1 MNYFAVGF
9 GVVALAALGAID
21 YANQASIAGA
31 APSGYS
37 PGAYIASF
45 SGRFGDRCV
54 AGNGA
59 DLPGGNPDSRAAGA
73 EVFLPDAPESWTR
86 SAWIKPDGNSRV
98 ASGTAAGIQGWIYQ
112 RGDATIAL
120 RAEHVAAGEDCNQSR
135 WFFGKLKKVAQTA
148 GTGWAVIDGA
158 AYGRAADRLD
168 ADDPVI
174 MQFGAEYDS
183 YESVIGF
190 DDIVRIRVV
199 STAPEADLRALLSAV
214 DYDGLNGLL
223 SDPLPYFGSAAP
235 DLPVGVQ
242 AKVADVLLGL
252 QAGVALADG
261 GADRDAVMAARL
273 SVLLAGRDAGSGAM
287 TEHAF
292 TDLVPSEFAPVDPAT
307 GPASEGAS
315 KPSRLTLSGGKA
327 CLDGSASRF
336 CRD

>member
-31 APSGYS
+31 VPSGYS

-86 SAWIKPDGNSRV
+86 SAWLKPDGSSRV
-98 ASGTAAGIQGWIYQ
+98 APDTPPANQGWIYQ
-112 RGDATIAL
+112 RGDSSIAI
-120 RAEHVAAGEDCNQSR
+120 RAEHVVAGDDCNQSR

-148 GTGWAVIDGA
+148 GTGWAVIGGA
-158 AYGRAADRLD
+158 AYGRVSDRLD
-168 ADDPVI
+168 ADDPI
-174 MQFGAEYDS
+174 ITQAGAEYGS
-183 YESVIGF
+183 YEAVFGF

-199 STAPEADLRALLSAV
+199 STASETDLRALLSAV
-214 DYDGLNGLL
+214 DYDGLNNLL
-223 SDPLPYFGSAAP
+223 SHPLPYFGSAAP

-242 AKVADVLLGL
+242 AKVADVLLQL

-261 GADRDAVMAARL
+261 AADREAVMAARL
-273 SVLLAGRDAGSGAM
+273 SVLLAGRDAESGAEI
-287 TEHAF
+287 EHAF
-292 TDLVPSEFAPVDPAT
+292 TDAAQNKLAPVDPAT
-307 GPASEGAS
+307 RPASEAAS
-315 KPSRLTLSGGKA
+315 KPRRLTLSGGKA